1 MLMFNRSETEEK
13 KYLEVIL
20 VKLREASQELDRKM
34 SEYSKVIQE
43 TKKYIWENLSQFD
56 TVEKAANRLSVHQ
69 SVDSAE
75 GAAAEQRRILKLI
88 GSPYFG
94 RIDFSRND
102 DTIEKSFYIG
112 IHAFTDEK
120 DFEILIYDWRAPISS
135 LFYDFE
141 VGTAFFMA
149 PVGKIDGEISLKRQ
163 YKIKDSVMEYMIES
177 SININDDVLQKEL
190 SSTSD
195 EKMKNIVATIQ
206 KEQNIIIRNDTS
218 NVLIIQGVAG
228 SGKTS
233 IALHRVAFLLYKYK
247 KTLNS
252 KNILIISPNKVF
264 ADYISSVLPELGEEE
279 ILEVGFDEIA
289 EKEIG
294 TQCKFQTF
302 YQQVSEL
309 IDDVDD
315 AVVKRIKYKATINF
329 VNELDAFLE
338 YANANYFS
346 PSDISIDT
354 VNFSRE
360 YLMRRYHAYNK
371 IPIQKR
377 LEQLAIDMIESSRTN
392 DGKKI
397 KTAVT
402 KKIRFAIQKMFKFQD
417 ALSLYREFYDHI
429 GKPEMFQLKQKETL
443 EFADVFPFVYLKI
456 FFDGTENYHY
466 VKHLLVDEMQDY
478 TPIQYAVLSKLFKCK
493 MTILGDS
500 SQSVNPYSS
509 SSLEEI
515 NKVFTEADCV
525 ELCKSYRS
533 TFEITNFAQ
542 KIQKNKKLIPI
553 ERHGEDP
560 KISRCTGKEDEFSKV
575 KDNINDFLESD
586 YGSLGIICKTQAQAN
601 EIYEAFKSFGSK
613 ISLLDGE
620 SKEFKNG
627 IIITPAFI
635 AKGLEF
641 DQVMIPFACAETYK
655 TALDKSMLYIACTRA
670 MHKLDLTYSGTM
682 TSFLQNNISPSDF
695 IVS

>member
-1 MLMFNRSETEEK
+1 MFMFNKSETEEK

-20 VKLREASQELDRKM
+20 TKLREASQGLDEKM
-34 SEYSKVIQE
+34 SDYSKVIQE
-43 TKKYIWENLSQFD
+43 TKKYIWENISQFD
-56 TVEKAANRLSVHQ
+56 SVEKTANRLSVHQ

-75 GAAAEQRRILKLI
+75 EAAAEQRQIFKLI
-88 GSPYFG
+88 NSPYFG
-94 RIDFSRND
+94 RIDFIRND
-102 DTIEKSFYIG
+102 DLVEKSFYIG
-112 IHAFTDEK
+112 IHSFTNDK
-120 DFEILIYDWRAPISS
+120 NYEILIYDWRAPISS
-135 LFYDFE
+135 MFYDFE
-141 VGTAFFMA
+141 VGKAFFTA
-149 PVGKIDGEISLKRQ
+149 PIGKINGEVSLKRQ
-163 YKIKDSVMEYMIES
+163 YKIRNSIMEYMIES

-206 KEQNIIIRNDTS
+206 KEQNFIIRNDTS

-279 ILEVGFDEIA
+279 ILEIGFDEIA

-294 TQCKFQTF
+294 IQCKFQTF

-315 AVVKRIKYKATINF
+315 AIVKRIKYKATMDF
-329 VNELDAFLE
+329 VNEIDAFIE
-338 YANANYFS
+338 YANAEYFT
-346 PSDISIDT
+346 PSDINIDT
-354 VNFSRE
+354 VNVSKE
-360 YLMRRYHAYNK
+360 YLMRRYTAYNK
-371 IPIQKR
+371 IPIQQR
-377 LEQLAIDMIESSRTN
+377 LDLLATDIIESSRTS
-392 DGKKI
+392 DGKMLRSYVSKKI
-397 KTAVT
+397 KSD
-402 KKIRFAIQKMFKFQD
+402 ILKMFKFKD
-417 ALSLYREFYDHI
+417 ALSLYEDFYNHI
-429 GKPEMFQLKQKETL
+429 GKPELFQLKQKETL

-456 FFDGTENYHY
+456 FFDGTESYYY

-515 NKVFTEADCV
+515 NKIFTEADCV

-553 ERHGEDP
+553 ERHGEEPTITQCAD
-560 KISRCTGKEDEFSKV
+560 KKEEFIEIKNSISH
-575 KDNINDFLESD
+575 FLESN
-586 YGSLGIICKTQAQAN
+586 YGSFGIICKTQSQAN
-601 EIYEAFKSFGSK
+601 EIYEAFKGTGNN

-641 DQVMIPFACAETYK
+641 DQVIVPFACAETYH
-655 TALDKSMLYIACTRA
+655 TDLDKSMLYIACTRA
-670 MHKLDLTYSGTM
+670 MHKLDLTYSGTV
-682 TSFLQNNISPSDF
+682 TSFLQNNISLK
-695 IVS
+695 

>member
-1 MLMFNRSETEEK
+1 MLNKSETEEK
-13 KYLEVIL
+13 KYLEVI
-20 VKLREASQELDRKM
+20 VAKLREASQKLDRKM
-34 SEYSKVIQE
+34 DGYSQEIQE
-43 TKKYIWENLSQFD
+43 KKRYIWENISQFD
-56 TVEKAANRLSVHQ
+56 SVEKAANRLSVHQ
-69 SVDSAE
+69 AVDSAE
-75 GAAAEQRRILKLI
+75 GAAAEQRRLFKLI
-88 GSPYFG
+88 SSPYFG
-94 RIDFSRND
+94 RIDFIRSDKTNE
-102 DTIEKSFYIG
+102 TSFYIG
-112 IHAFTDEK
+112 IHSFADEK
-120 DFEILIYDWRAPISS
+120 NYEILIYDWRAPVSS

-141 VGTAFFMA
+141 TGKASFMA
-149 PVGKIDGEISLKRQ
+149 PIGKIDGEISLKRQ

-206 KEQNIIIRNDTS
+206 KEQNVIIRNDSS

-264 ADYISSVLPELGEEE
+264 ADYISNVLPELGEEE
-279 ILEVGFDEIA
+279 ILEIGFDEIA
-289 EKEIG
+289 EKELG
-294 TQCKFQTF
+294 TQHKFQTF

-309 IDDVDD
+309 IDKPDDD
-315 AVVKRIKYKATINF
+315 AVKRIKFKATIDF
-329 VNELDAFLE
+329 VNELNAFLE
-338 YANANYFS
+338 YADAQYFT
-346 PSDISIDT
+346 PADINIDT
-354 VNFSRE
+354 VNVSKD
-360 YLMRRYHAYNK
+360 YLLRRYTAYNK
-371 IPIQKR
+371 IPIRQR
-377 LEQLAIDMIESSRTN
+377 LEQLAEDIIESSRTS
-392 DGKKI
+392 DGKMLRSYTSQKI
-397 KTAVT
+397 KSE
-402 KKIRFAIQKMFKFQD
+402 IQNMFPRKD
-417 ALSLYREFYDHI
+417 ALSLYKNFYDHI
-429 GKPEMFQLKQKETL
+429 GKPELFQLKPSGTL
-443 EFADVFPFVYLKI
+443 EFADVFPFVYTKI
-456 FFDGTENYHY
+456 FFEGAENYHY

-478 TPIQYAVLSKLFKCK
+478 TPIQYAVLSKLFRCK

-515 NKVFTEADCV
+515 NQVFTQADCV

-553 ERHGEDP
+553 ERHGEEP
-560 KISRCTGKEDEFSKV
+560 SVTRCTGKDDEIVRIKNAISE
-575 KDNINDFLESD
+575 FLKSG
-586 YGSLGIICKTQAQAN
+586 YGSLGIICKTQSQAR
-601 EIYEAFKSFGSK
+601 EIYEATKGPGK
-613 ISLLDGE
+613 RIYLLDGE

-641 DQVMIPFACAETYK
+641 DQVMIPFACAQTYK
-655 TALDKSMLYIACTRA
+655 TDLDKSMLYIACTRA
-670 MHKLDLTYSGTM
+670 MHKLDLTYSGTV
-682 TSFLQNNISPSDF
+682 TSFLRNNISPK
-695 IVS
+695 

>member
-1 MLMFNRSETEEK
+1 MFNKSEVEEK
-13 KYLEVIL
+13 KYLEIIL
-20 VKLREASQELDRKM
+20 EKLREASQKLDQKM
-34 SEYSKVIQE
+34 SDYSKVIQE

-56 TVEKAANRLSVHQ
+56 SVEKAANRLSVHQ

-75 GAAAEQRRILKLI
+75 DAAAEQRMIFKLI
-88 GSPYFG
+88 DSPYFG
-94 RIDFSRND
+94 RIDFARND
-102 DTIEKSFYIG
+102 DSIEKSYYIG
-112 IHAFTDEK
+112 IHSFTNSETL
-120 DFEILIYDWRAPISS
+120 EILIYDWRAPISS

-141 VGTAFFMA
+141 VGKAFFTA
-149 PVGKIDGEISLKRQ
+149 PIGKIEGEVSLKRQ
-163 YKIKDSVMEYMIES
+163 YKIKNSVMEYMIES
-177 SININDDVLQKEL
+177 SININDDILQKEL

-206 KEQNIIIRNDTS
+206 KEQNYIIRNDMS
-218 NVLIIQGVAG
+218 NILIIQGVAG

-233 IALHRVAFLLYKYK
+233 IALHRVAFLLYKFK

-264 ADYISSVLPELGEEE
+264 ADYISNVLPELGEEE
-279 ILEVGFDEIA
+279 ILEIGFDEIA

-294 TQCKFQTF
+294 TQYKFQPF
-302 YQQVSEL
+302 YEQVSEL
-309 IDDVDD
+309 IDKEDETT
-315 AVVKRIKYKATINF
+315 VKRMKFKASIDF
-329 VNELDAFLE
+329 VNELNAFLE
-338 YANANYFS
+338 YVNTEYFI

-354 VNFSRE
+354 VNVSKD
-360 YLMRRYHAYNK
+360 YLLRRYTAYNK
-371 IPIQKR
+371 IPIQER
-377 LEQLAIDMIESSRTN
+377 LELLAADIIESSRTSE
-392 DGKKI
+392 GKMLSSYVSKKI
-397 KTAVT
+397 KSD
-402 KKIRFAIQKMFKFQD
+402 IQNMFRFNN
-417 ALSLYREFYDHI
+417 ALSLYMDFYNHV
-429 GKPEMFQLKQKETL
+429 GKPEMFKLRRSGTL
-443 EFADVFPFVYLKI
+443 EFADVFPFIYVKI
-456 FFDGTENYHY
+456 FFEGNENYNY

-515 NKVFTEADCV
+515 SKVFSGADCV

-542 KIQKNKKLIPI
+542 KVQKNKKLVPI
-553 ERHGEDP
+553 ERHGEEP
-560 KISRCTGKEDEFSKV
+560 TISKCSSKKDEIERI
-575 KDNINDFLESD
+575 KDCICDFLKQGH
-586 YGSLGIICKTQAQAN
+586 GSLGIICKTQTQAN
-601 EIYEAFKSFGSK
+601 EVYSILKESFRN

-641 DQVMIPFACAETYK
+641 DQVIIPFANIETYK
-655 TALDKSMLYIACTRA
+655 TDLDKSMLYIACTRA
-670 MHKLDLTYSGTM
+670 MHKLDLTYSGVI
-682 TSFLQNNISPSDF
+682 TSFLQDNISTK
-695 IVS
+695 

>member
-1 MLMFNRSETEEK
+1 MFNESETEEK
-13 KYLEVIL
+13 KYLEAIL
-20 VKLREASQELDRKM
+20 VKLREASQELDLKM
-34 SEYSKVIQE
+34 SDYSKVIQE
-43 TKKYIWENLSQFD
+43 TKKYIWENISQFD
-56 TVEKAANRLSVHQ
+56 SVEKAANRLSVHQ

-75 GAAAEQRRILKLI
+75 DAAAEQRQIFKLI
-88 GSPYFG
+88 NSPYFG
-94 RIDFSRND
+94 RIDFIRND
-102 DTIEKSFYIG
+102 EVIEKSFYIG
-112 IHAFTDEK
+112 IHAFADAK
-120 DFEILIYDWRAPISS
+120 KFEILIYDWRAPISS
-135 LFYDFE
+135 MFYDFE
-141 VGTAFFMA
+141 VGKAFYTA
-149 PVGKIDGEISLKRQ
+149 PIGKIDGAVSLKRQ
-163 YKIKDSVMEYMIES
+163 YKIKDSIMEYMIES
-177 SININDDVLQKEL
+177 SININDDILQKEL

-206 KEQNIIIRNDTS
+206 KEQNVIIRNDTS

-247 KTLNS
+247 KTLSS

-279 ILEVGFDEIA
+279 ILEIGFDEIA
-289 EKEIG
+289 KKEIG

-309 IDDVDD
+309 INQVDND
-315 AVVKRIKYKATINF
+315 IVKRIKYKATIDF
-329 VNELDAFLE
+329 VNEMDAFLKYVNAE
-338 YANANYFS
+338 YFI
-346 PSDISIDT
+346 PSDINIDT
-354 VNFSRE
+354 VNFSKD
-360 YLMRRYHAYNK
+360 YLMRRYKAYGK
-371 IPIQKR
+371 IPIQER
-377 LEQLAIDMIESSRTN
+377 LDQLAIDVIESSRTR
-392 DGKKI
+392 DGKMLKTSVCKKI
-397 KTAVT
+397 KS
-402 KKIRFAIQKMFKFQD
+402 AIHKMFKFQD
-417 ALSLYREFYDHI
+417 ALSLYRDFYDHI

-515 NKVFTEADCV
+515 SKVFLEADCV

-542 KIQKNKKLIPI
+542 KIQKNKKLVPI
-553 ERHGEDP
+553 ERHGKEP
-560 KISRCTGKEDEFSKV
+560 TITHCVGKNDEINRIKN
-575 KDNINDFLESD
+575 DINDFLNSD

-601 EIYEAFKSFGSK
+601 EIYETFKGLSHN
-613 ISLLDGE
+613 ISLLDCE

-627 IIITPAFI
+627 VIITPAFI

-641 DQVMIPFACAETYK
+641 DQVIIPFVCIETYK
-655 TALDKSMLYIACTRA
+655 TDLDKSMLYIACTRA
-670 MHKLDLTYSGTM
+670 MHQLDLTYSGVM
-682 TSFLQNNISPSDF
+682 TSFLQNNISSTMA
-695 IVS
+695 VL

>member
-1 MLMFNRSETEEK
+1 MFNKSETDEK
-13 KYLEVIL
+13 NYLRAIL
-20 VKLREASQELDRKM
+20 AKLNEASQALDDKISDF
-34 SEYSKVIQE
+34 SEEIKE
-43 TKKYIWENLSQFD
+43 TKKYMWENSSEFD
-56 TVEKAANRLSVHQ
+56 SVEKAANRLSVHQ

-75 GAAAEQRRILKLI
+75 VAAAEQRRIFKLI
-88 GSPYFG
+88 SSPYFG
-94 RIDFSRND
+94 RIDFIRD
-102 DTIEKSFYIG
+102 DEKTEKSFYIG
-112 IHAFTDEK
+112 IHSFTDEK
-120 DFEILIYDWRAPISS
+120 NYQILIYDWRAPISS

-141 VGTAFFMA
+141 VGKAFFTA
-149 PVGKIDGEISLKRQ
+149 PVGEIGGEISLKRQ
-163 YKIKDSVMEYMIES
+163 YKIKDSTMEYMIES
-177 SININDDVLQKEL
+177 AINIDDDVLQKEL

-206 KEQNIIIRNDTS
+206 KEQNVIIRNDTS
-218 NVLIIQGVAG
+218 KVLIIQGVAG

-289 EKEIG
+289 AKEIG
-294 TQCKFQTF
+294 TECKFQTF

-309 IDDVDD
+309 IDEVDD
-315 AVVKRIKYKATINF
+315 EVVKRIKYKATIDF
-329 VNELDAFLE
+329 VSELDSFIE
-338 YANANYFS
+338 YASAEYFN
-346 PSDISIDT
+346 PSDISIDK
-354 VNFSRE
+354 VNVSKD
-360 YLMRRYHAYNK
+360 YLMRRYTAYNK
-371 IPIQKR
+371 MPIQKR
-377 LEQLAIDMIESSRTN
+377 LEQLALDIIEDNTTWDGMKLKAAVSRQ
-392 DGKKI
+392 I
-397 KTAVT
+397 KS
-402 KKIRFAIQKMFKFQD
+402 AIQKMFQFSD
-417 ALSLYREFYDHI
+417 ALSLYKEFFNHI
-429 GKPEMFQLKQKETL
+429 QKPEMFRLKQIKTL
-443 EFADVFPFVYLKI
+443 EFADVFPFVYLKM
-456 FFDGTENYHY
+456 FFDSAESYYY

-515 NKVFTEADCV
+515 NKVFIEADCV

-553 ERHGEDP
+553 ERHGQEP
-560 KISRCTGKEDEFSKV
+560 TITQCTGTNDELDHLKQ
-575 KDNINDFLESD
+575 NIGDFINSNF
-586 YGSLGIICKTQAQAN
+586 GSLGIICKTQAQAD
-601 EIYEAFKSFGSK
+601 EIYHVLKGSVK
-613 ISLLDGE
+613 NISLLDGD

-641 DQVMIPFACAETYK
+641 DQVLIPFVCAQTYR
-655 TALDKSMLYIACTRA
+655 TDLDKSMLYIACTRA

-682 TSFLQNNISPSDF
+682 TSFLQKNISSK
-695 IVS
+695 

>member
-1 MLMFNRSETEEK
+1 MLNKSEIEEK
-13 KYLEVIL
+13 EYLKVIL
-20 VKLREASQELDRKM
+20 AKLHEASQKLDQKM
-34 SEYSKVIQE
+34 SNYSQEIQE
-43 TKKYIWENLSQFD
+43 KKRYIWDNISQFD
-56 TVEKAANRLSVHQ
+56 SVEKAANRLSVHQ
-69 SVDSAE
+69 AVDSAE
-75 GAAAEQRRILKLI
+75 DAAIEQRRIFKLI
-88 GSPYFG
+88 DSPYFG
-94 RIDFSRND
+94 RIDFVRND
-102 DTIEKSFYIG
+102 ETGENSFYIG
-112 IHAFTDEK
+112 IHSFTNEEN
-120 DFEILIYDWRAPISS
+120 FEILIYDWRAPISS

-141 VGTAFFMA
+141 VGKAFFIA
-149 PVGKIDGEISLKRQ
+149 PIGKIDGEILLKRQ
-163 YKIKDSVMEYMIES
+163 YRIKNSVMEYMIES

-206 KEQNIIIRNDTS
+206 KEQNVIIRNDSS

-264 ADYISSVLPELGEEE
+264 ADYISNVLPELGEEE
-279 ILEVGFDEIA
+279 ILEIGFDEIA

-294 TQCKFQTF
+294 AQYKFQTF

-309 IDDVDD
+309 IDEVDE
-315 AVVKRIKYKATINF
+315 AIVRRIKFKATIEF
-329 VNELDAFLE
+329 VNELNSFLE
-338 YANANYFS
+338 YVNAEYFT
-346 PSDISIDT
+346 PSDINIDT
-354 VNFSRE
+354 VNIAKE
-360 YLMRRYHAYNK
+360 YLMRRYTAYNK
-371 IPIQKR
+371 IPVQQR
-377 LEQLAIDMIESSRTN
+377 LELLAADIIESNRTR
-392 DGKKI
+392 DGKMLKTYVSMKI
-397 KTAVT
+397 KSS
-402 KKIRFAIQKMFKFQD
+402 IQNMFKCKD
-417 ALSLYREFYDHI
+417 ALSLYKDFYDHI
-429 GKPEMFQLKQKETL
+429 GKPEMFQLKQSGTL
-443 EFADVFPFVYLKI
+443 EFADVFPFLYTKI
-456 FFDGTENYHY
+456 FFDGAENYHY

-542 KIQKNKKLIPI
+542 KIQKDKKLIPI
-553 ERHGEDP
+553 ERHGETP
-560 KISRCTGKEDEFSKV
+560 TITQCTGKADEIDKI
-575 KDNINDFLESD
+575 KCAIHDFLKSN
-586 YGSLGIICKTQAQAN
+586 YSSLGIICKTQTQAD
-601 EIYEAFKSFGSK
+601 EIYEATKGPGNK
-613 ISLLDGE
+613 ICLLDGE

-641 DQVMIPFACAETYK
+641 DQVIIPFVCKETYK
-655 TALDKSMLYIACTRA
+655 TDLDKSMLYIACTRA
-670 MHKLDLTYSGTM
+670 MHKLDLTYSGTI
-682 TSFLQNNISPSDF
+682 TSLLQNNNSPK
-695 IVS
+695 